1 MTGVSRKVAAPI
13 PIEGLFMRMVK
24 FAAVAAALALLLAAC
39 GNGGNGEADPDASP
53 QDEDVS
59 QSEDGPGAEL
69 ADDVAAVVNGEE
81 IAAADVDAQVEAFAS
96 NPEIAAALDG
106 DSGEQAQGM
115 LRAQVLSTAIVN
127 VIALATAEEL
137 GVPVTDDDVAAARA
151 QLEDEAGG
159 ADALAQTLDDEGI
172 SSEQVD
178 TQLQALAALRNI
190 ERAVAEDAEGG
201 EDAQENPDAPS
212 AGEVAA
218 QQLLA
223 EELASAEVVVND
235 DYGSWDPQVGQVV
248 PPGGVPQA
256 PAP

>member
-1 MTGVSRKVAAPI
+1 
-13 PIEGLFMRMVK
+13 MRMVK

-39 GNGGNGEADPDASP
+39 GNGGNGEVEPDASP

-59 QSEDGPGAEL
+59 QSDDGPGAEL

-81 IAAADVDAQVEAFAS
+81 IAAADVDAQVEAFTS

-106 DSGEQAQGM
+106 DNGEQAQGM

-151 QLEDEAGG
+151 QLEEEAGG
-159 ADALAQTLDDEGI
+159 ADALAQTLVDEGI

-190 ERAVAEDAEGG
+190 EGAVAEDAEGG
-201 EDAQENPDAPS
+201 GDDAQENPDAPS